1 MSLIKKLIIAAI
13 ILGVFILLAML
24 FMGWFTKHGQST
36 QVPDFSEMTF
46 ENAEDLADEKD
57 LELLVIDSVY
67 KEDMKP
73 MTIVMQDPAI
83 GAKVKPGRRV
93 YLTINTGL
101 IPQVKMP
108 KLVNGSANL
117 AKVLL
122 ANVGLRL
129 GKVDS
134 IKSVFGSGL
143 VVKQLYKNKEI
154 AHNTPLKK
162 GSIIDL
168 VVSKK
173 VSNADSTAI
182 RAMNKEGYY
191 DRQLDTSYSDF

>member
-1 MSLIKKLIIAAI
+1 
-13 ILGVFILLAML
+13 
-24 FMGWFTKHGQST
+24 
-36 QVPDFSEMTF
+36 
-46 ENAEDLADEKD
+46 
-57 LELLVIDSVY
+57 
-67 KEDMKP
+67 
-73 MTIVMQDPAI
+73 
-83 GAKVKPGRRV
+83 
-93 YLTINTGL
+93 
-101 IPQVKMP
+101 
-108 KLVNGSANL
+108 
-117 AKVLL
+117 VLL